1 MNKGNAVPAK
11 SAAVVVV
18 DFQNYKLRSIAHEY
32 VRLLAEYG
40 VEAASLWSM
49 DKLADNIE
57 KKQFNQF
64 VQQEMRKYGFVAREH

>member
-1 MNKGNAVPAK
+1 MNKGNVVPAE
-11 SAAVVVV
+11 SVVVV
-18 DFQNYKLRSIAHEY
+18 DFQNYKIRSIAQEY

-49 DKLADNIE
+49 DKVTDNIE

-64 VQQEMRKYGFVAREH
+64 VIQEMRKYGFIAREH

>member
-1 MNKGNAVPAK
+1 MNKGNVVPAE
-11 SAAVVVV
+11 SVVVV
-18 DFQNYKLRSIAHEY
+18 DFQNYKIRSIAQEY

-49 DKLADNIE
+49 DKVTDNIE

-64 VQQEMRKYGFVAREH
+64 VTQEMRKYGFIAREH

>member
-1 MNKGNAVPAK
+1 MNKGNVVPAE
-11 SAAVVVV
+11 SVVVV
-18 DFQNYKLRSIAHEY
+18 DFQNYKIRSIAQEY

-49 DKLADNIE
+49 DKVTDNIE

-64 VQQEMRKYGFVAREH
+64 VIQEMRKYGFVAREH

>member
-1 MNKGNAVPAK
+1 MNKGNVVPAE
-11 SAAVVVV
+11 SVVIV
-18 DFQNYKLRSIAHEY
+18 DFQNYKIRSIAQEY

-49 DKLADNIE
+49 DKVTDNIE

-64 VQQEMRKYGFVAREH
+64 VIQEMRKYGFVAREH

>member
-1 MNKGNAVPAK
+1 MNKGNAVPTK
-11 SAAVVVV
+11 SAVVVV
-18 DFQNYKLRSIAHEY
+18 DFQNYKMRSIAQEY

-49 DKLADNIE
+49 DKVADNIE

-64 VQQEMRKYGFVAREH
+64 VLQEMRKYGFVVREH

>member
-1 MNKGNAVPAK
+1 MNKGNIVPAE
-11 SAAVVVV
+11 SVVVV
-18 DFQNYKLRSIAHEY
+18 DFQNYKIRSIAQEY

-49 DKLADNIE
+49 DKVTDNIE

-64 VQQEMRKYGFVAREH
+64 VIQEMRKYGFVAREH